1 VTGVAQD
8 WHRPCVT
15 CDATLPSVV
24 VVPTDLRQHLGR
36 IGEDLAL
43 AHLERLGYA
52 LVARNHR
59 TRYGEL
65 DLVVFDGTTLVFVEV
80 KTRRATGT
88 GRGPWEALHERKRR
102 QVRRMAAAFL
112 LEVTDRPHSPDL
124 RFDAIGIVIDAH
136 GKLVRLDHLE
146 AAF

>member
-1 VTGVAQD
+1 M
-8 WHRPCVT
+8 
-15 CDATLPSVV
+15 
-24 VVPTDLRQHLGR
+24 PTDLRQHLGR

-59 TRYGEL
+59 TRFGEL

-80 KTRRATGT
+80 KTRRATSS
-88 GRGPWEALHERKRR
+88 GRGPWEALHERKRQ

-112 LEVTDRPHSPDL
+112 LEVANRPRSAEV
-124 RFDAIGIVIDAH
+124 RFDAVGVVIDAY
-136 GKLVRLDHLE
+136 GRLVRLDHLE

>member
-1 VTGVAQD
+1 M
-8 WHRPCVT
+8 
-15 CDATLPSVV
+15 LPSVA

-80 KTRRATGT
+80 KTRRASARRTRPMG
-88 GRGPWEALHERKRR
+88 GADERKRR

-112 LEVTDRPHSPDL
+112 LEVTRPPALPDL

>member
-1 VTGVAQD
+1 M
-8 WHRPCVT
+8 
-15 CDATLPSVV
+15 LPSVA

-80 KTRRATGT
+80 KTRRASGS

-112 LEVTDRPHSPDL
+112 LEANDRPRSPDL
-124 RFDAIGIVIDAH
+124 RFDAIGVVIDAH